1 MSGLLKIA
9 INAALSQD
17 WQKAISANQSLL
29 KENKDDVSSMNRL
42 AHAYVHI
49 GRLDEAKKLYKKII
63 LLDKYNNIAL
73 NNLEKLNSLPRR
85 IKSTQ
90 HKKSIS
96 VVSPSLFIEEPGRTK
111 TISLINIAPVVV
123 LSSLNPGELIFLHA
137 KKHSIDVRTEN
148 KVYLGALPDDSA
160 FKLLKFIKAGYEY
173 NVYVKSTTKNSITI
187 FILETK
193 RAKRFMSQP
202 SLLAPSV
209 SLTRSVLSHDNKD
222 NETIDEDEISTNPQE
237 DLEV

>member
-9 INAALSQD
+9 ISAALSQD

-49 GRLDEAKKLYKKII
+49 GKLDDAKKLYKKIL

-73 NNLEKLNSLPRR
+73 NNLEKLNSIPKS

-173 NVYVKSTTKNSITI
+173 NVYIKSTTKNSITI

-202 SLLAPSV
+202 SFLPPST
-209 SLTRSVLSHDNKD
+209 SLSHSFLSHDNKD
-222 NETIDEDEISTNPQE
+222 NDIDADENSANPQE